1 MRTENIKIQN
11 SLQDNHL
18 EPESQSS
25 FDIFRKKLIIASVV
39 ILLFFA
45 YSDKIWAQIES
56 LYNSSTEQFAGI
68 STLMSATANND
79 VDGVKFF
86 SKAGALVIN
95 QRNKGGATSLH
106 IACREGNFEITKTL
120 IDNGANVNIIDNEG
134 WTPLMRAS
142 LNGNAEIVEILL
154 KNGAKANLLNSL
166 NESALIHA
174 TTSKCIKCI
183 EQIIENGDLIKNMDI
198 LVLKSQI
205 ADAFLIARSQENKG
219 SQGVLE
225 SFLDYASRM
234 APLVAKNSSIDDQ
247 EPLPLALNQN
257 KISNSKLNKFSKN
270 FILKNQDNE
279 KLTPEQQSVYSVL
292 EDPNL
297 PPLSNKY
304 TNKKEPTYQLP
315 QIVQQ
320 DIPLIDTKEPKTKY
334 KLKST
339 YNNDIAKQNELVPA
353 LTANNPNN
361 KKLIYNTPIQEKTF
375 TNQQISKPEAKKFKF
390 KTGQQSLISKN
401 LNSSDVKDL
410 ENNDLSAVAV
420 QDLTSEPK
428 SIPNQDSQAPIPVEL
443 KKNKITFIPNSKE
456 KTQEVA
462 PEETIF
468 LIKKKSNKYDK
479 HSVNEE
485 PIANLK
491 NEEVGE
497 QINQDSKGLELPKE
511 VVKKPIKVFKF
522 KKSSSPQIN
531 NSNLESDP
539 IKLAPLEKEES
550 LPSLDESN
558 QKSLEEKG
566 SIIKKFKFKKSTNS
580 IVPTKDDPSAIP
592 AQDLTSEQ
600 SIPNPDSQDP
610 SPAELKKNKITFT
623 PNSKKKNQEVVPE
636 ETIFLVEKKL
646 NENDKNSA
654 PKKTI
659 ADLKNEEVNEQINQ
673 DPKIEEPSSEVT
685 KKPNKFF
692 KFKKSSSPQINNSN
706 LEVAPIK
713 LAPLEK
719 EESLPSLDKPIQKN
733 LEEKGSTIKKF
744 KFKKSTNS
752 IVPTKDDKQEELQNT

>member
-11 SLQDNHL
+11 SLQDNHI

-25 FDIFRKKLIIASVV
+25 FDIFRKKLIIASVI

-45 YSDKIWAQIES
+45 YSDKIWAQMES

-106 IACREGNFEITKTL
+106 IACREGNFEIAKTL

-142 LNGNAEIVEILL
+142 LSGNKEIVEILL
-154 KNGAKANLLNSL
+154 KNGAKASLLNSL

-174 TTSKCIKCI
+174 TTSKCTKCI
-183 EQIIENGDLIKNMDI
+183 EQIIENGDLIKNMEI

-205 ADAFLIARSQENKG
+205 ADAFLIARSQESKA

-234 APLVAKNSSIDDQ
+234 APLVARNPSINDQ
-247 EPLPLALNQN
+247 ESLPLSLNQN

-304 TNKKEPTYQLP
+304 ANKKESDYQLP
-315 QIVQQ
+315 QISQQ
-320 DIPLIDTKEPKTKY
+320 DIPLIQTQEPKTKY

-339 YNNDIAKQNELVPA
+339 ANNDIAKQNELVPA
-353 LTANNPNN
+353 LTVNNTNN
-361 KKLIYNTPIQEKTF
+361 KKPIYNTPAPIQEKTF

-390 KTGQQSLISKN
+390 KTGQQSLISSDIKDSK
-401 LNSSDVKDL
+401 SSDSGAIK
-410 ENNDLSAVAV
+410 V
-420 QDLTSEPK
+420 QDLTSESK
-428 SIPNQDSQAPIPVEL
+428 SIPNLDSQAPSAVEL

-456 KTQEVA
+456 KNQEDTA

-468 LIKKKSNKYDK
+468 LIKKKLNKNDK
-479 HSVNEE
+479 NSMHEK
-485 PIANLK
+485 PLADHK
-491 NEEVGE
+491 NEEVNE
-497 QINQDSKGLELPKE
+497 QMNQDFESSESPNE
-511 VVKKPIKVFKF
+511 AVNKPNKVFKF
-522 KKSSSPQIN
+522 KKSSNPQIINSNIESDSIKLAPLKKKESLPLLDESSQKTSEDKGSTIKKFKLKKSN
-531 NSNLESDP
+531 NSIAPIKDDPSTIPVQDLTSDPKSIPSLDKPSPSAVELKKNKITFVPNSKEKSQEIAPQETIFLIEKKSNKNNKNPVNEKPIADLKNEEINQQMNQDFESPESPNEAVKKPNKVFKFKKSSNPQIINSRIESDS

-550 LPSLDESN
+550 LPSLDES
-558 QKSLEEKG
+558 
-566 SIIKKFKFKKSTNS
+566 
-580 IVPTKDDPSAIP
+580 
-592 AQDLTSEQ
+592 
-600 SIPNPDSQDP
+600 SQ
-610 SPAELKKNKITFT
+610 
-623 PNSKKKNQEVVPE
+623 
-636 ETIFLVEKKL
+636 
-646 NENDKNSA
+646 KNSE
-654 PKKTI
+654 
-659 ADLKNEEVNEQINQ
+659 D
-673 DPKIEEPSSEVT
+673 
-685 KKPNKFF
+685 
-692 KFKKSSSPQINNSN
+692 KS
-706 LEVAPIK
+706 
-713 LAPLEK
+713 
-719 EESLPSLDKPIQKN
+719 
-733 LEEKGSTIKKF
+733 STIKKF
-744 KFKKSTNS
+744 KLKKSSNLITP
-752 IVPTKDDKQEELQNT
+752 IKDDKQEELQNT

>member
-11 SLQDNHL
+11 SLQDNHI

-25 FDIFRKKLIIASVV
+25 FDIFRKKLIIASVI

-45 YSDKIWAQIES
+45 YSDKIWAQMES

-106 IACREGNFEITKTL
+106 IACREGNFEIAKTL

-142 LNGNAEIVEILL
+142 LSGNKEIVEILL
-154 KNGAKANLLNSL
+154 KNGAKASLLNSL

-174 TTSKCIKCI
+174 TTSKCTKCI
-183 EQIIENGDLIKNMDI
+183 EQIIENGDLIKNMEI

-205 ADAFLIARSQENKG
+205 ADAFLIARSQESKA

-234 APLVAKNSSIDDQ
+234 APLVARNPSINDQ
-247 EPLPLALNQN
+247 ESLPLSLNQN

-304 TNKKEPTYQLP
+304 ANKKESDYQLP
-315 QIVQQ
+315 QISQQ
-320 DIPLIDTKEPKTKY
+320 DIPLIQTQEPKTKY

-339 YNNDIAKQNELVPA
+339 ANNDIAKQNELVPA
-353 LTANNPNN
+353 LTVNNTNN
-361 KKLIYNTPIQEKTF
+361 KKPIYNTPAPIQEKTF

-390 KTGQQSLISKN
+390 KAGQQSLT
-401 LNSSDVKDL
+401 SSDIKDSKSS
-410 ENNDLSAVAV
+410 DSGAIKV
-420 QDLTSEPK
+420 QDLTSESK
-428 SIPNQDSQAPIPVEL
+428 SIPNLDSQAPSAVEL

-456 KTQEVA
+456 KNQEDTA

-468 LIKKKSNKYDK
+468 LIKKKLNKNDK
-479 HSVNEE
+479 NSMHEK
-485 PIANLK
+485 PLADLK
-491 NEEVGE
+491 NEEVNE
-497 QINQDSKGLELPKE
+497 QMNQDFESSESPNE
-511 VVKKPIKVFKF
+511 AVNKPNKVFKF
-522 KKSSSPQIN
+522 KKSSNPQIINSNIESDSIKLAPLKKKESLPLLDESSQKTSEDKGSTIKKFKLKKSN
-531 NSNLESDP
+531 NSIAPIKDDPSTIPVQDLTSDPKSIPSLDKPSPSAVELKKNKITFVPNSKEKSQEIAPQETIFLIEKKSNKNNKNPVNEKPIADLKNEEINQQMNQDFESPESPNEAVKKPNKVFKFKKSSNPQIINSRIESDS

-550 LPSLDESN
+550 LPSLDES
-558 QKSLEEKG
+558 
-566 SIIKKFKFKKSTNS
+566 
-580 IVPTKDDPSAIP
+580 
-592 AQDLTSEQ
+592 
-600 SIPNPDSQDP
+600 SQ
-610 SPAELKKNKITFT
+610 
-623 PNSKKKNQEVVPE
+623 
-636 ETIFLVEKKL
+636 
-646 NENDKNSA
+646 KNSE
-654 PKKTI
+654 
-659 ADLKNEEVNEQINQ
+659 D
-673 DPKIEEPSSEVT
+673 
-685 KKPNKFF
+685 
-692 KFKKSSSPQINNSN
+692 KS
-706 LEVAPIK
+706 
-713 LAPLEK
+713 
-719 EESLPSLDKPIQKN
+719 
-733 LEEKGSTIKKF
+733 STIKKF
-744 KFKKSTNS
+744 KLKKSSNLITP
-752 IVPTKDDKQEELQNT
+752 IKDDKQEELQNT

>member
-11 SLQDNHL
+11 SLQDTHL

-25 FDIFRKKLIIASVV
+25 FDIFRKKLIIALVI

-45 YSDKIWAQIES
+45 YSDKIWAQMES

-86 SKAGALVIN
+86 SKGGALVVN

-106 IACREGNFEITKTL
+106 IACREGNFEIVKTL
-120 IDNGANVNIIDNEG
+120 IDNGANVNITDNEG

-142 LNGNAEIVEILL
+142 LSGNQEIVEILL

-183 EQIIENGDLIKNMDI
+183 EQIIENGDLIKKMDI

-234 APLVAKNSSIDDQ
+234 APLVARNPSIDDQ
-247 EPLPLALNQN
+247 EPLPLSLNQN

-304 TNKKEPTYQLP
+304 TDKKEPVYQLP
-315 QIVQQ
+315 QIAQQ
-320 DIPLIDTKEPKTKY
+320 DIPLLETKEPKTKY

-339 YNNDIAKQNELVPA
+339 YNNDIAKQNDLAPA
-353 LTANNPNN
+353 LTVNNPNN
-361 KKLIYNTPIQEKTF
+361 KKPIYNTPIQEKTL
-375 TNQQISKPEAKKFKF
+375 TNQQISKPETKKFKF
-390 KTGQQSLISKN
+390 KAGQQSLISKN

-410 ENNDLSAVAV
+410 ESNDLNAVAV

-428 SIPNQDSQAPIPVEL
+428 SLPSIESQSPSAVEL
-443 KKNKITFIPNSKE
+443 KKNKIFFIPISK
-456 KTQEVA
+456 KKIQEVE
-462 PEETIF
+462 PQETIF
-468 LIKKKSNKYDK
+468 LIKKKSNKHDK

-485 PIANLK
+485 PIADLK
-491 NEEVGE
+491 NEEVNE
-497 QINQDSKGLELPKE
+497 QINQDSKGLELPNEVAKKPNKVFKFKKSSSPQINNSNLESDPIKLAPLEKEETPPSLNEPMQKSLEEKGSTIKKFKFKKPSNSIAPKDNSSAISAPDLTSEQKSIPNLDSQAPSAVDLKKNNVTFIPNSKEKSQEVAPKETIFFIEKKLNTNDEHSISEEPIADLKNEEVNEDLKSSELQYE
-511 VVKKPIKVFKF
+511 VVKKPNKVFKF

-550 LPSLDESN
+550 LPSLNESM
-558 QKSLEEKG
+558 
-566 SIIKKFKFKKSTNS
+566 
-580 IVPTKDDPSAIP
+580 
-592 AQDLTSEQ
+592 
-600 SIPNPDSQDP
+600 
-610 SPAELKKNKITFT
+610 
-623 PNSKKKNQEVVPE
+623 
-636 ETIFLVEKKL
+636 
-646 NENDKNSA
+646 
-654 PKKTI
+654 
-659 ADLKNEEVNEQINQ
+659 
-673 DPKIEEPSSEVT
+673 
-685 KKPNKFF
+685 
-692 KFKKSSSPQINNSN
+692 
-706 LEVAPIK
+706 
-713 LAPLEK
+713 
-719 EESLPSLDKPIQKN
+719 QKN

-744 KFKKSTNS
+744 KLKKPNKS
-752 IVPTKDDKQEELQNT
+752 IAPIKDDKQEELENI